1 MNKSLGIAVLFMAGL
16 LGGCVRQTAP
26 IVSTTTLGEYEWPVG
41 LASGTSTATYILGF
55 GPIGDD
61 TVGTAIAH
69 AIGKDGD
76 ALINTAV
83 DRRTTY
89 FPAPFLPLVMR
100 VETRVFGTVIV
111 YIDEDGNEILGPDGG
126 KETAAQQTSFL
137 PPVSAAAPVP
147 PLRSAPPPVVEP
159 DAPRKPMVWVRSG
172 LTTEDFVDFFQNLWL
187 GAAVDLTLTDGRRLS
202 GNFAGL
208 AKTNDTIKIGDG
220 LLGTRTIQV
229 ASVQSLASRTIR
241 GEPVH
246 LTRKTP

>member
-1 MNKSLGIAVLFMAGL
+1 MKNRSLIAALAVAGL
-16 LGGCVRQTAP
+16 LSACVRQTAP
-26 IVSTTTLGEYEWPVG
+26 IVSTTTLGDYEWPVG

-89 FPAPFLPLVMR
+89 FPAPFLPIVMR

-111 YIDEDGNEILGPDGG
+111 YIDENGDEILGADQG
-126 KETAAQQTSFL
+126 KESDAQQTSY
-137 PPVSAAAPVP
+137 VAQTAPIVP
-147 PLRSAPPPVVEP
+147 PYPAVPPPVAEP
-159 DAPRKPMVWVRSG
+159 AGPAKPMVWVRSG
-172 LTTEDFVDFFQNLWL
+172 LSTDDFVFFFQNLWL
-187 GAAVDLTLTDGRRLS
+187 GAAIDLTLADGRRVS
-202 GNFAGL
+202 GNFAGIS
-208 AKTNDTIKIGDG
+208 KTNDTIKIGKG
-220 LLGTRTIQV
+220 LFGARIIPV
-229 ASVQSLASRTIR
+229 ASVQALASRTIR

>member
-1 MNKSLGIAVLFMAGL
+1 MKKRSTIAALALAGL
-16 LGGCVRQTAP
+16 LSACVRQTAP
-26 IVSTTTLGEYEWPVG
+26 IVSTTTLGDYEWPVG

-89 FPAPFLPLVMR
+89 FPAPFLPIVMR

-111 YIDEDGNEILGPDGG
+111 YIDENGDEILGPDQGR
-126 KETAAQQTSFL
+126 ESDARQTSYVA
-137 PPVSAAAPVP
+137 PAAPVVP
-147 PLRSAPPPVVEP
+147 PYRALPPAEGQPE
-159 DAPRKPMVWVRSG
+159 ATPRPMVWVRGG
-172 LTTEDFVDFFQNLWL
+172 LSTDDFVFFFQNLWL
-187 GAAVDLTLTDGRRLS
+187 GAAVDLTLTDGRRVG
-202 GNFAGL
+202 GNFAGIS
-208 AKTNDTIKIGDG
+208 KTNDTIKIGKG
-220 LLGTRTIQV
+220 LFGARTIPV
-229 ASVQSLASRTIR
+229 AAVQSLASRTIR